1 MDNLIFA
8 YFTVKN
14 SLNIIKSAIKVV
26 YKKEKVTFRNG
37 GLK

>member
-1 MDNLIFA
+1 MDNLFFV
-8 YFTVKN
+8 YFTVKS